1 GVSVALERL
10 WGTAPAP
17 ETLRQAALAE
27 GGELMGRQREAAQ
40 DVVAGD
46 VAGPEGGPRLLY
58 VALDGGYAR
67 GRGKGQWHEAK
78 LGAVY
83 SDRRVR
89 VSRNR
94 HRLVGRVNVGTFGSS
109 AELGELVYAAAFGQ
123 GVEQAQEVVVLGDG
137 AGWIRTLQ
145 EHHFPHAEL
154 RLDAFHVLQALDK
167 GLQAACPD
175 DAGRRRRHKQVL
187 GELIWDGRLK
197 EAVRRLRLMAHHASP
212 EAGAL
217 DDTIEYL
224 EHQAP
229 YIPAYG
235 RLQERGEMIS
245 SALAEEAVDRLFNSR
260 FKHQHRHWCPQ
271 SADPLLALRLL
282 AADGQW
288 EQYWHQSQNAA

>member
-1 GVSVALERL
+1 
-10 WGTAPAP
+10 
-17 ETLRQAALAE
+17 
-27 GGELMGRQREAAQ
+27 
-40 DVVAGD
+40 
-46 VAGPEGGPRLLY
+46 
-58 VALDGGYAR
+58 
-67 GRGKGQWHEAK
+67 
-78 LGAVY
+78 
-83 SDRRVR
+83 
-89 VSRNR
+89 
-94 HRLVGRVNVGTFGSS
+94 
-109 AELGELVYAAAFGQ
+109 
-123 GVEQAQEVVVLGDG
+123 
-137 AGWIRTLQ
+137 
-145 EHHFPHAEL
+145 
-154 RLDAFHVLQALDK
+154 VLQALDK